1 MQTYEALK
9 IIKIM
14 RENMPEDEAKTIDGQ
29 KKAAALEAGIE
40 ALRRQMGYPPN
51 LPGYVTLAKTRR
63 GKAKKLLKMR
73 KKVFNCCTDP
83 AFYLTRERY
92 DEIATYPTPN
102 GKSLCS
108 MSPKTCYDK
117 PEPELCGLPVIFGD
131 AAVLGKKV
139 YFVAKKREAGEE

>member
-51 LPGYVTLAKTRR
+51 LPGYVTLKKIHKPTCEKIL
-63 GKAKKLLKMR
+63 KAIRNELGAR
-73 KKVFNCCTDP
+73 SSR
-83 AFYLTRERY
+83 AFYLAPGTY
-92 DEIATYPTPN
+92 NLIATWATDN
-102 GKSLCS
+102 GQSLCG

-139 YFVAKKREAGEE
+139 YFVAKKREADEE

>member
-9 IIKIM
+9 RIEIM
-14 RENMPEDEAKTIDGQ
+14 LANIPADVLRSLDGQ
-29 KKAAALEAGIE
+29 KKAAALAAGIE

-63 GKAKKLLKMR
+63 GKAKKLLKIR

-139 YFVAKKREAGEE
+139 YFVAKKREADEE